1 MLLKYLK
8 LKPITSPKIRKDF
21 PSHSH
26 ISFHHSH
33 LRKACIRFATE
44 LTRLHGKTLIS
55 VRKVT
60 AYQIFSIQL
69 IHDSTNSLLITYGA
83 GSVSSKDEE
92 AKMNKVVDLL

>member
-1 MLLKYLK
+1 M
-8 LKPITSPKIRKDF
+8 
-21 PSHSH
+21 
-26 ISFHHSH
+26 
-33 LRKACIRFATE
+33 E
-44 LTRLHGKTLIS
+44 KTLIS